1 MTKITLKLKKY
12 MIYLYSSK
20 DDKMN
25 KENTSLISELLTD
38 EDYTILIED
47 ILENNEFK
55 KLENIEHH
63 GTSRLK
69 HSLKVSYYSYQIC
82 RILGLDHIA
91 SARAGLL
98 HDFFIS
104 DNERTKTERIISVFT
119 HPKKA
124 LTNSLEHFELN
135 EKEKNII
142 VSHMFPIN
150 LILPEYLESWIV
162 SIVDKIIGTY
172 EFLEKYSL
180 KQLHVPNIYL
190 LLLIKIFS

>member
-1 MTKITLKLKKY
+1 MNNNKTL
-12 MIYLYSSK
+12 IIN
-20 DDKMN
+20 D
-25 KENTSLISELLTD
+25 TQSLIRELLMD

-63 GTSRLK
+63 GTSRIN
-69 HSLKVSYYSYQIC
+69 HSIKVSYYSYQIC
-82 RILGLDHIA
+82 KILGLDYI
-91 SARAGLL
+91 SVARAGLL
-98 HDFFIS
+98 HDFFLS
-104 DNERTKTERIISVFT
+104 DNERTKMERMISVFT

-124 LTNSLEHFELN
+124 LKNAAEHFDLN
-135 EKEKNII
+135 DKEKNII

-150 LILPEYLESWIV
+150 IILPEYMESWIV
-162 SIVDKIIGTY
+162 STIDKIVGTY

-190 LLLIKIFS
+190 LLLTKIFS

>member
-1 MTKITLKLKKY
+1 
-12 MIYLYSSK
+12 
-20 DDKMN
+20 MN

-63 GTSRLK
+63 GTSRYN
-69 HSLKVSYYSYQIC
+69 HSLKVSYYSYKIC
-82 RILGLDHIA
+82 RILGLDHISA
-91 SARAGLL
+91 ARAGLL
-98 HDFFIS
+98 HDFFLS

-150 LILPEYLESWIV
+150 LILPEYLESWLV
-162 SIVDKIIGTY
+162 SITDKIIGTY